1 MINYTIKKQAFQIL
15 KIDILHFYVTLIQ
28 LLVGVLLYNRPM
40 KDMTRG
46 NILNSIVGFAV
57 PLLISS
63 LFQQLYSV
71 IDTLII
77 SRFLGADALAGVGAT
92 GQITFLTLCIALGM
106 GNGGGLIISQSFG
119 SKDRNKLERT
129 IVSMSYIMVV
139 LAVIMS
145 FAGYCFSGDFLR
157 LTNVPANVF
166 DYSLTYL
173 RISFAFSGG
182 VVLFNWGSSILRSV
196 GDSRTPLVALI
207 FSSFLNIGLD
217 LLFILNYKLGIAGAA
232 YATVIS
238 QFVSGAICLFVV
250 YRNGLLHG
258 FMVCRVP
265 DVRNAVLV
273 IKTSVPSIFQS
284 CMISLGGVSVQR
296 LINSFGSD
304 VMAGY
309 VAASKVDSLVI
320 QVILSVGNALCVFTG
335 QNIGSK
341 NYDRIKE
348 ALFKSRILMLA
359 SAAVIAACAYLFRVE
374 IIGIFIDK
382 NSSPSALAAGAQY
395 LSIVGVAYL
404 ICAVMQSYQNVIR
417 GAGDVNTCMVAG
429 MTELAGKIF
438 FAYAF
443 SPVLGAVAIWI
454 STPFSWACGC
464 MIPVIRYYSGKWK
477 LKSL

>member
-1 MINYTIKKQAFQIL
+1 M
-15 KIDILHFYVTLIQ
+15 
-28 LLVGVLLYNRPM
+28 
-40 KDMTRG
+40 
-46 NILNSIVGFAV
+46 NSIVGFAV

-71 IDTLII
+71 MDTLII
-77 SRFLGADALAGVGAT
+77 SRFLGADALAGVGST

-119 SKDRNKLERT
+119 SKDRAKLERT
-129 IVSMSYIMVV
+129 VVSMSYIMAV

-145 FAGYCFSGDFLR
+145 FAGYCFSGAFLR
-157 LTNVPANVF
+157 LTNVPDNVF

-173 RISFAFSGG
+173 KITFAFSAG
-182 VVLFNWGSSILRSV
+182 VVLYNWGSSVLRSV

-217 LLFILNYKLGIAGAA
+217 LLFILNFKLGIAGAA

-309 VAASKVDSLVI
+309 VAASKVDSLAI
-320 QVILSVGNALCVFTG
+320 QVILSVG
-335 QNIGSK
+335 
-341 NYDRIKE
+341 
-348 ALFKSRILMLA
+348 
-359 SAAVIAACAYLFRVE
+359 
-374 IIGIFIDK
+374 
-382 NSSPSALAAGAQY
+382 
-395 LSIVGVAYL
+395 
-404 ICAVMQSYQNVIR
+404 
-417 GAGDVNTCMVAG
+417 
-429 MTELAGKIF
+429 
-438 FAYAF
+438 
-443 SPVLGAVAIWI
+443 
-454 STPFSWACGC
+454 
-464 MIPVIRYYSGKWK
+464 
-477 LKSL
+477 